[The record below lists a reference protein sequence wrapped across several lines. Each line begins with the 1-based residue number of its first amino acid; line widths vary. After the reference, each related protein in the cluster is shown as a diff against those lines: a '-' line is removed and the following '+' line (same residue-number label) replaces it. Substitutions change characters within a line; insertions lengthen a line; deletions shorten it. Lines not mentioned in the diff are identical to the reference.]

1 MAHRNDLTDISF
13 ARVFATFAEDD
24 DFLDDAWEEFATLVD
39 LDDERLRD
47 KEDEE
52 AFQALFYEWILFD
65 YDIHGGKT
73 ALESYITWPPENCG
87 ANVLSLYAQAATSQF
102 SSMFLVRGYDEVSHK
117 VTLVNVVDGLT
128 YRVFDR
134 RFTETMEPDRG
145 VLCARLIRIRGT
157 WMFAGN
163 IISYRPDEPP
173 AEDIAAMRSPEG
185 EHGDEFFVLVG
196 AIYGREPLSPADSI
210 ASGFSVLSEHERG
223 ERLETAK
230 REFADL
236 QRGLELEVGWDDL
249 TRMIREEDGT
259 GSAVSLMDS
268 IVGQKR
274 VDAMDQDELVRSL
287 KPILAAWNL
296 LPHDILNG
304 MTPVEDYES
313 RYPAEGQAVGSAAA
327 AADAASFDAPKAA
340 EVEA

>member
-1 MAHRNDLTDISF
+1 MAHRNDVTDISF

-52 AFQALFYEWILFD
+52 AFQALFHEWVLFD

-87 ANVLSLYAQAATSQF
+87 ANMLSLYAQAATSQF
-102 SSMFLVRGYDEVSHK
+102 SSMFLVRGYDEVTHK

-134 RFTETMEPDRG
+134 RFTETMEPDHG
-145 VLCARLIRIRGT
+145 VLCARLMRVRGT
-157 WMFAGN
+157 WMFAGS
-163 IISYRPDEPP
+163 IISYRPDEPS

-196 AIYGREPLSPADSI
+196 AIYGHEPLSPADSI

-287 KPILAAWNL
+287 KPIMAAWNL

-327 AADAASFDAPKAA
+327 AEDAVSSDAPAAA
-340 EVEA
+340 EV